1 MDNVDSR
8 ETPLPAPTVLLEA
21 VRKYDNSGYPP
32 EVVVATLAK
41 EMDMPNSDRVQIGNT
56 VYLGH
61 RGKGDNEDLMVGRAF
76 NMDTG
81 EMFVRNGLKYV
92 EYMYRKGIRRYV
104 TQYDGDTFDAAFR
117 VFIRKAEPAGLDI
130 QIHKRDNDKTTV
142 TVDMTKY
149 DGDFK

>member
-8 ETPLPAPTVLLEA
+8 ETPLPAPVVMLEA

-32 EVVVATLAK
+32 EAVVMSLAK
-41 EMDMPNSDRVQIGNT
+41 ELTMPNSDQVQIGNT

-76 NMDTG
+76 NIDTG

-117 VFIRKAEPAGLDI
+117 VFMRKATPAGLDI
-130 QIHKRDNDKTTV
+130 QLHKQDNDETIV
-142 TVDMTKY
+142 TIDMTKY
-149 DGDFK
+149 NGDFK